1 MNAGSLDCV
10 RLSPHFARDDN
21 FSVNQHSAAGRVV
34 WQLRGCGN
42 EGLSSLK
49 GLAVVTRQTPDLR
62 PGLSYGGAARL
73 GSPSLHSQENQTK
86 LSHGLLL
93 GELMT
98 VVAAASEVRGK
109 NLAGP
114 VMFPANAG

>member
-1 MNAGSLDCV
+1 MDGV
-10 RLSPHFARDDN
+10 RMRIRLGRSQSAVGRAACLSVGHLRD
-21 FSVNQHSAAGRVV
+21 AKP
-34 WQLRGCGN
+34 
-42 EGLSSLK
+42 LSSLK
-49 GLAVVTRQTPDLR
+49 GLLVVVRRTPDLR
-62 PGLSYGGAARL
+62 PGFSFGVAARL
-73 GSPSLHSQENQTK
+73 GSPSLHSPENQTK

-114 VMFPANAG
+114 VMSPA